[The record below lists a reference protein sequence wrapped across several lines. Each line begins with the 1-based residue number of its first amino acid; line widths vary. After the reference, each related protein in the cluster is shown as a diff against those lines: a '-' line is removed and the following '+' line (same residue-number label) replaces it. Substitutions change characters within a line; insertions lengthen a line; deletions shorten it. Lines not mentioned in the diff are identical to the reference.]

1 MYGSEKK
8 ITPAILTCTISDPA
22 YKGELKKYLPIT
34 SEQVTI
40 TIQNKTIPDKKEIER
55 LTLRASRSNLSI
67 V

>member
-55 LTLRASRSNLSI
+55 LT
-67 V
+67 